1 MAVFFLCRAVVVG
14 WLGVCLAQKLGV
26 IKMGGDDDDD
36 VLIYQ
41 SMNTFTEV
49 ERTQIEKGRDG
60 HERRFGEEER
70 LFCRGG
76 GEHIGERELQL

>member
-26 IKMGGDDDDD
+26 IKMGGSGDDADD
-36 VLIYQ
+36 VLIYRY
-41 SMNTFTEV
+41 MNTFTEV

-70 LFCRGG
+70 SFC
-76 GEHIGERELQL
+76 L